1 MQPGQDRQMALGWLM
16 HPSGLHPAGWL
27 QPGLPPDHATNY
39 AHYTRM
45 AQTAEAAKLD
55 FIFQADAAG
64 ARDGNMNALSRNPT
78 FMNDL
83 EPVTLLA
90 ALAGVTDR
98 IGLAATVSTSYW
110 EPYNLARQFASL
122 DHLSGGRSGWNV
134 VTSAHPAGGY
144 NFGRDGLE
152 PHAFRYRRAREFVQV
167 TLGLWDSWDD
177 DAFPLDREKSLYF
190 DPERMHYL
198 HHVGEHYKVRGP
210 LNLRRPPQGYP
221 VIIQA
226 GASEDGRELAAET
239 AEVVFASE
247 PTLEKGQAFYRD
259 VKARMARFGRSPD
272 EMKILPGLTVVAA
285 RTEAEAEEKIR
296 ILRERVHPDVM
307 RESISEIL
315 EGVDLSDL
323 DIDEQIPDER
333 IPKEANRHKAFFDNM
348 VEVIRRDRP
357 TLLQLYNSRSRGRMA
372 MGSPAQVAD
381 VMESWFKSSAADGFM
396 LMFQAIP
403 SGVEDF
409 AELVIPELQRRGLFR
424 TDYTGR
430 TLRDHLGLKRPPSR
444 HARDV
449 TARTA
454 AIEAA

>member
-1 MQPGQDRQMALGWLM
+1 
-16 HPSGLHPAGWL
+16 
-27 QPGLPPDHATNY
+27 
-39 AHYTRM
+39 
-45 AQTAEAAKLD
+45 
-55 FIFQADAAG
+55 
-64 ARDGNMNALSRNPT
+64 
-78 FMNDL
+78 
-83 EPVTLLA
+83 
-90 ALAGVTDR
+90 
-98 IGLAATVSTSYW
+98 
-110 EPYNLARQFASL
+110 
-122 DHLSGGRSGWNV
+122 
-134 VTSAHPAGGY
+134 
-144 NFGRDGLE
+144 
-152 PHAFRYRRAREFVQV
+152 
-167 TLGLWDSWDD
+167 
-177 DAFPLDREKSLYF
+177 
-190 DPERMHYL
+190 
-198 HHVGEHYKVRGP
+198 
-210 LNLRRPPQGYP
+210 
-221 VIIQA
+221 
-226 GASEDGRELAAET
+226 
-239 AEVVFASE
+239 
-247 PTLEKGQAFYRD
+247 
-259 VKARMARFGRSPD
+259 
-272 EMKILPGLTVVAA
+272 MKILPGLTVVAA

-357 TLLQLYNSRSRGRMA
+357 TLRQLYNSRSRGRMA

-381 VMESWFKSSAADGFM
+381 VMESWFKSGAADGFM